1 MLKTIKK
8 AGVPMRELLLKIR
21 TLLIRFGAADG
32 RAAATAVTLGLLEEG
47 DLFAFGERF
56 EPVGETTQSDGIAP
70 ADALEATGAA
80 YALQKRGEDAV
91 IAAWVDEKH
100 LDRALETAAA
110 LGLPLIMLYACHEA
124 ELDELSSRVMAAD
137 VSCVPAD
144 GRSVMKLMP
153 ALRLAVDRA
162 REGDGSTLIECVA
175 DQSSDDEDAESGPL
189 ERLDNVLIV
198 EGYAMPEELK

>member
-1 MLKTIKK
+1 
-8 AGVPMRELLLKIR
+8 MRELLLKIR
-21 TLLIRFGAADG
+21 ALLLRFGASDE

-47 DLFAFGERF
+47 DLFAFGERV
-56 EPVGETTQSDGIAP
+56 EPVGETVCEHVAP
-70 ADALEATGAA
+70 TDALTAAGAA
-80 YALQKRGEDAV
+80 YALQRRGEDAV
-91 IAAWVDEKH
+91 IAAWVDERH

-110 LGLPLIMLYACHEA
+110 LGLPLIMLCACRES

-162 REGDGSTLIECVA
+162 REGDGATLIECVV
-175 DQSSDDEDAESGPL
+175 DQLSDDEDAESGPL

-198 EGYAMPEELK
+198 EGYATPEERK

>member
-1 MLKTIKK
+1 
-8 AGVPMRELLLKIR
+8 MRELLLKIR
-21 TLLIRFGAADG
+21 ALLLRFGASDE

-47 DLFAFGERF
+47 DLFAFGERV
-56 EPVGETTQSDGIAP
+56 EPVGETVCERVAP
-70 ADALEATGAA
+70 TDALTAAGAA
-80 YALQKRGEDAV
+80 YALQRRGEDAV
-91 IAAWVDEKH
+91 IAAWVDERH

-110 LGLPLIMLYACHEA
+110 LGLPLIMLYACRES

-162 REGDGSTLIECVA
+162 REGDGATLIECVV
-175 DQSSDDEDAESGPL
+175 DQLSDDEDAESGPL

-198 EGYAMPEELK
+198 EGYATPEELK

>member
-1 MLKTIKK
+1 
-8 AGVPMRELLLKIR
+8 MRELLLKIR
-21 TLLIRFGAADG
+21 ALLLRFGVADV
-32 RAAATAVTLGLLEEG
+32 RATATAVTLALLEEG

-56 EPVGETTQSDGIAP
+56 ELVGDAAESDGVAP
-70 ADALEATGAA
+70 TDALAAAGAA
-80 YALQKRGEDAV
+80 YALQRRGEDAV
-91 IAAWVDEKH
+91 IAAWADERH

-110 LGLPLIMLYACHEA
+110 LGLPLILLYACRES

-162 REGDGSTLIECVA
+162 REGDGSTLIECVV
-175 DQSSDDEDAESGPL
+175 DQLSDDEDSESEPL

>member
-1 MLKTIKK
+1 
-8 AGVPMRELLLKIR
+8 MRELLLKIR
-21 TLLIRFGAADG
+21 ALLIRFGAADE
-32 RAAATAVTLGLLEEG
+32 RAAATAVTLALLEEG

-56 EPVGETTQSDGIAP
+56 VSAGETMDGETIAP
-70 ADALEATGAA
+70 TDALTAAGAA
-80 YALQKRGEDAV
+80 YALQRRGEDAV
-91 IAAWVDEKH
+91 IAVWVDDAH
-100 LDRALETAAA
+100 LSRALDMAAA
-110 LGLPLIMLYACHEA
+110 LGLPLIMLYACRES

-162 REGDGSTLIECVA
+162 REGDGSTLIECVM
-175 DQSSDDEDAESGPL
+175 DQASDDEDAESGPL

-198 EGYAMPEELK
+198 EGYALPEELK

>member
-1 MLKTIKK
+1 
-8 AGVPMRELLLKIR
+8 MRELLLKIR
-21 TLLIRFGAADG
+21 ALLLRFGAADE

-47 DLFAFGERF
+47 DLFAFGERVA
-56 EPVGETTQSDGIAP
+56 PVGETVRENVAP
-70 ADALEATGAA
+70 TDALVAAGAA
-80 YALQKRGEDAV
+80 YALQRRGEDAV
-91 IAAWVDEKH
+91 IAAWVDESH

-110 LGLPLIMLYACHEA
+110 LGLPLIMLCACRESK
-124 ELDELSSRVMAAD
+124 LDELSSRVMAAD

-162 REGDGSTLIECVA
+162 REGDGSTLIECVV
-175 DQSSDDEDAESGPL
+175 DQLSDDEDAESGPL

-198 EGYAMPEELK
+198 EGYATPEELK